1 MLIQDLLKQQAQQ
14 RPDEKALWFANQW
27 FTYRQ
32 LYDRARAVSAFLAA
46 NQFQPGQRVA
56 LVMDNSDSYAVF
68 YFGVLMAGG
77 VVAGLNPAFSAEDLK
92 VLVEDCQAKTLVV
105 DKKYLNLLVK
115 AGINRASLDVVI
127 KETDA
132 PVLGGKTEARWE
144 EVFAFDADRAEARRI
159 DQDLAEIVYTSG
171 STGKPKGVMLSH
183 LNIVTNMRSI
193 ATYMELTSSDRAMV
207 ILPFYYIFGKS
218 VLLSHFLVG
227 ASVVI
232 DNRFIFP
239 NKVIE
244 TMAETEVTNFSGVPS
259 TYSILL
265 SRSNIRDVRLPA
277 LRMVTQAGGSMAVA
291 LQKEVA
297 RVFAPAKLWVMY
309 GATEAA
315 PRLSYLHPD
324 YFGEKSGSIGQPVD
338 NVELR
343 IMDDAGKFLPPG
355 EKGEIVARGSN
366 IMLGYW
372 NDPEATRQVV
382 QNGYYHTGD
391 LGYQDADGFTFVVGR
406 KNDIVKVKG
415 FRVSTKEVE
424 EKMFE
429 LSEVD
434 DVAVVGVEDAILGE
448 ALKAFVVLKKNI
460 GEGAASEMDKKEL
473 LKHLRSVLPDYKVP
487 SEVEFR
493 ESLPKNSYGK
503 ILKNE
508 LKG

>member
-1 MLIQDLLKQQAQQ
+1 MLIHHLLKDQANS
-14 RPDEKALWFANQW
+14 RPDDNALWFSNQW
-27 FTYRQ
+27 FTYKQ
-32 LYDRARAVSAFLAA
+32 LYDKARSVAAFLAA
-46 NQFQPGQRVA
+46 NGFQPNQRVA
-56 LVMDNSDSYAVF
+56 LLMDNCDGYAVF

-77 VVAGLNPAFSAEDLK
+77 VVVGLNPGFSAEDVK
-92 VLVEDCQAKTLVV
+92 VLVKDCRASTLVV
-105 DKKYLNLLVK
+105 DKKHLNLLVK
-115 AGINRASLDVVI
+115 AGVTDSNLDI
-127 KETDA
+127 IIRETDPA
-132 PVLGGKTEARWE
+132 LGCKTEALWE
-144 EVFAFDADRAEARRI
+144 EVFDFPGSGDEVRRI

-183 LNIVTNMRSI
+183 LNIVSNVRSI
-193 ATYMELTSSDRAMV
+193 AAYMQLTSDDRAMV

-218 VLLSHFLVG
+218 ILLSHFLRG
-227 ASVVI
+227 ASVVV

-239 NKVIE
+239 NKIIE
-244 TMAETEVTNFSGVPS
+244 TMVETEVTNFSGVPS

-265 SRSNIRDVRLPA
+265 SRSNLREVDLPR
-277 LRMVTQAGGSMAVA
+277 LRMVTQAGGSMPVA

-297 RVFAPAKLWVMY
+297 QVFAPAKLWVMY

-324 YFGEKSGSIGQPVD
+324 HFETKLGSIGQPVD
-338 NVELR
+338 NVELQ
-343 IMDDAGKFLPPG
+343 IMDDAGNILPPG

-372 NDPEATRQVV
+372 NDEEGTRQAL

-391 LGYQDADGFTFVVGR
+391 LGYKDADGFIFVVGR

-424 EKMFE
+424 EKIFE
-429 LSEVD
+429 LEEVD
-434 DVAVVGVEDAILGE
+434 EVAVIGVADAILGE
-448 ALKAFVVLKKNI
+448 ALKAYIVLKKEA
-460 GEGAASEMDKKEL
+460 GQVDKKML
-473 LKHLRSVLPDYKVP
+473 LKRLRTTLPDYKVP
-487 SEVEFR
+487 TEIALM

>member
-1 MLIQDLLKQQAQQ
+1 MLIHHLLKDQASS
-14 RPDEKALWFANQW
+14 RPDENALWFSNQW
-27 FTYRQ
+27 FTYKQ
-32 LYDRARAVSAFLAA
+32 LYDKARSVAAFLIT
-46 NQFQPGQRVA
+46 NGFQPNQRAA
-56 LVMDNSDSYAVF
+56 LLMDNCDGYAVF

-77 VVAGLNPAFSAEDLK
+77 VVVGLNPGFSAEDLK
-92 VLVEDCQAKTLVV
+92 VLVKDCQATALVV
-105 DKKYLNLLVK
+105 DKKHLNLLVK
-115 AGINRASLDVVI
+115 AGVNDANLSIVI
-127 KETDA
+127 RETDST
-132 PVLGGKTEARWE
+132 LGCETEALWE
-144 EVFAFDADRAEARRI
+144 DVFTFTGSGGEVRRI

-183 LNIVTNMRSI
+183 LNIVSNVRSI
-193 ATYMELTSSDRAMV
+193 AAYMQLTTDDRAMV

-218 VLLSHFLVG
+218 ILLSHFLAG
-227 ASVVI
+227 ASVVV

-265 SRSNIRDVRLPA
+265 SRSNIREVHLPR
-277 LRMVTQAGGSMAVA
+277 LRMVTQAGGSMPVA

-297 RVFAPAKLWVMY
+297 QVFAPAKLWVMY

-324 YFGEKSGSIGQPVD
+324 HFETKLGSIGQPVD
-338 NVELR
+338 NVELL
-343 IMDDAGKFLPPG
+343 IMDDAGNVLPSDG
-355 EKGEIVARGSN
+355 KGEIVARGSN

-372 NDPEATRQVV
+372 NDEEGTRQAL

-391 LGYQDADGFTFVVGR
+391 LGYKDADGFIFVVGR

-424 EKMFE
+424 EKIFE
-429 LSEVD
+429 LDEVD
-434 DVAVVGVEDAILGE
+434 EVAVIGVADAILGE
-448 ALKAFVVLKKNI
+448 ALKAYIVLKKEA
-460 GEGAASEMDKKEL
+460 GQVDKKML
-473 LKHLRSVLPDYKVP
+473 LKRLRASLPDYKVP
-487 SEVEFR
+487 TEIELM

>member
-1 MLIQDLLKQQAQQ
+1 MLIHHLLKDQASS
-14 RPDEKALWFANQW
+14 RPDENALWFANQW
-27 FTYRQ
+27 FTYKQ
-32 LYDRARAVSAFLAA
+32 LYDKARSVAA
-46 NQFQPGQRVA
+46 YLTANGFQPNQRAA
-56 LVMDNSDSYAVF
+56 LLMDNCDGYAVF

-77 VVAGLNPAFSAEDLK
+77 VVVGLNPGFTAEDLK
-92 VLVEDCQAKTLVV
+92 VLVKDCQATALVV
-105 DKKYLNLLVK
+105 DKKHLNLLAK
-115 AGINRASLDVVI
+115 AGVSDANLNIVI
-127 KETDA
+127 RETDSA
-132 PVLGGKTEARWE
+132 LGCETEALWE
-144 EVFAFDADRAEARRI
+144 EVFTFTGSGGEVRRI

-183 LNIVTNMRSI
+183 LNILANMRSI
-193 ATYMELTSSDRAMV
+193 AAYMQLTSDDRAMV

-218 VLLSHFLVG
+218 ILLSHFLVG

-239 NKVIE
+239 NKIIE
-244 TMAETEVTNFSGVPS
+244 TMAETKVTNFSGVPS

-265 SRSNIRDVRLPA
+265 SRSNIREVRLPS
-277 LRMVTQAGGSMAVA
+277 LRMVTQAGGSMPVV
-291 LQKEVA
+291 LQREVA
-297 RVFAPAKLWVMY
+297 QVFAPAKLWVMY

-324 YFGEKSGSIGQPVD
+324 YFEKKPGSIGQSVD
-338 NVELR
+338 NVELQV
-343 IMDDAGKFLPPG
+343 IDDAGNILPSG

-372 NDPEATRQVV
+372 SDEEGTRQVLK
-382 QNGYYHTGD
+382 NGYYHTGD
-391 LGYQDADGFTFVVGR
+391 LGYKDDDGFIFVTGR

-424 EKMFE
+424 EKIFE
-429 LSEVD
+429 LDEVD
-434 DVAVVGVEDAILGE
+434 EVAVIGVADAILGE
-448 ALKAFVVLKKNI
+448 ALKAYIVLKK
-460 GEGAASEMDKKEL
+460 EAAQVDKKML
-473 LKHLRSVLPDYKVP
+473 LKRLRATLPDYKVP
-487 SEVEFR
+487 TEIELM